1 MEWTGLLLDILQGG
15 ERSGGQ
21 TCGLAAAFWIIL
33 DQDEGKWKT
42 DALLKINCDVRGLLK
57 CTGRWQLDIGVYP

>member
-1 MEWTGLLLDILQGG
+1 MRKEEEGRLVDWH
-15 ERSGGQ
+15 
-21 TCGLAAAFWIIL
+21 CIL